1 VRARFFWRR
10 KMCKWMVRIASLWI
24 CFECKKYGR
33 DGYRPSGPR
42 NFIILPFLMRES
54 WECPEFWR

>member
-1 VRARFFWRR
+1 
-10 KMCKWMVRIASLWI
+10 MCKWMIRVASLWI

-42 NFIILPFLMRES
+42 DFIILPFLMRES
-54 WECPEFWR
+54 WECPEFLEVEK